1 MRAFPI
7 LLPLILACGWT
18 GVARAAEAGRCWFE
32 NGAVVVPARVG
43 DVAGDWILDP
53 ASPRTLLH
61 ETKAQMEGLPA
72 AFTAAASLAGRRV
85 EGVDVTVADLDSRA
99 PGFTT
104 PIAGVIGADV
114 LARFVVDLD
123 FSPCRVRL
131 IGGRPPVLKG
141 SRLRLTQVDG
151 VPALEAGVAD
161 DRQAGLGLFAV
172 DWGSKAAVRLSQA
185 RLSPSPTD
193 PVPDAHN
200 GAPGRLRALSL
211 AGALYEEQTAAVGPS
226 PAPSLAGT
234 LGTDFWSRW
243 RLRLDIRGGV
253 LTLAPK

>member
-7 LLPLILACGWT
+7 LLPLILASGWAGT
-18 GVARAAEAGRCWFE
+18 ADAAEAGRCWFE
-32 NGAVVVPARVG
+32 NGAVVIPARIG

-61 ETKAQMEGLPA
+61 ETKAQMEGLPGA
-72 AFTAAASLAGRRV
+72 YVASASLAGRRI
-85 EGVDVTVADLDSRA
+85 ERLEVTVADLDARA

-104 PIAGVIGADV
+104 PIAGIIGADV
-114 LARFVVDLD
+114 LSRFVVDLD

-131 IGGRPPVLKG
+131 LSGRPAASKG
-141 SRLRLTQVDG
+141 NRVKLIQVDG

-161 DRQAGLGLFAV
+161 GRRAGLGLFAV

-185 RLSPSPTD
+185 RLSPSTADPAPT
-193 PVPDAHN
+193 PHNDAP
-200 GAPGRLRALSL
+200 ARLRALSL
-211 AGALYEEQTAAVGPS
+211 AGALYEEQTAAVAPA

-243 RLRLDIRGGV
+243 RLRLDIRGGA